1 MAKNKIVNHFLTI
14 HMRCLRLL
22 SSFIEES
29 EFSMAKVLVIE
40 DEHELRELIVAEL
53 EDYGHRTIQASD
65 GEQGLKKAL
74 TDKPDIILAD
84 INMPK
89 MNGHQLRGHLKK
101 NHPEHA
107 KIPFMFLSALADP
120 ADIADGLMIGAD
132 HYLTKPVNFDMLQG
146 WINDL
151 TRGN

>member
-1 MAKNKIVNHFLTI
+1 
-14 HMRCLRLL
+14 
-22 SSFIEES
+22 
-29 EFSMAKVLVIE
+29 MAKVLVIE
-40 DEHELRELIVAEL
+40 DEQDLREIIVAEL
-53 EDYGHRTIQASD
+53 EDLGHRTIQAVD
-65 GEQGLKKAL
+65 GEQGLQKTL
-74 TDKPDIILAD
+74 NDNPDIIVAD

-89 MNGHQLRGHLKK
+89 MSGHQLRGHLQK

-120 ADIADGLMIGAD
+120 ADIADGMMVGVD

-151 TRGN
+151 TRGR